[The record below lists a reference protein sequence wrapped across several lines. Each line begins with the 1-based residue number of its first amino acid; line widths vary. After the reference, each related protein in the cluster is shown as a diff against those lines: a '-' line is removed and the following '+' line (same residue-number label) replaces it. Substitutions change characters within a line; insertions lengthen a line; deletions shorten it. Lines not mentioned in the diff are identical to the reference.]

1 MHYYYRCRQRWHKG
15 KVACQNHKIHRANKL
30 ETHVWELISEL
41 LKDPHQLRADLDR
54 MIELERSSMRG
65 DPDREQ
71 KARLSRV
78 AEADRKRAR
87 HQEMADDD
95 HHLRGVESQALRTGL
110 RPHASGA

>member
-15 KVACQNHKIHRANKL
+15 KDACQYHKIHLANKL

-41 LKDPHQLRADLDR
+41 LKDPQQLRADLDR